1 VIYLPTMNGA
11 AAAPAPCPFCQQSH
25 PEDVLVCP
33 TAGKVLPLEGRLLD
47 GKFRFTKLLGAG
59 GMGAVWRAQNIR
71 VKKAVA
77 IKLMHAEFAGN
88 PGILERFRNEATA
101 AGQIGNPHICDIYD
115 FGQSVLGPY
124 IVLEM
129 LNGRSF
135 GELVQQTGQVDPG
148 LAVLIIRQ
156 ALIGL
161 DAAHAV
167 GIVHRDL
174 KPENIF
180 LHEPS
185 PGHLLVKLMDF
196 GISKFSQGGA
206 EGGRTSAGVLMG
218 TPEYMSPEQTE
229 GAAGVDHRTDI
240 WAMGAI
246 LYKALTGADAFLGPT
261 MAATLVAVATKPHTP
276 IAQLAP
282 HVPPGLI
289 AVIDKCLAKDPNER
303 FASCSELSAALAPF
317 EQLGAPLPAM
327 ASHTHAP
334 PMTSGPMTGA
344 PPHLPP
350 QQVATVITGGPPP
363 SSLPPQQV
371 ATVITGGPPPGPQP
385 MINKPTWSGE
395 IAGHGA
401 EESWSLG
408 GSAGASTQP
417 PAPISSGG
425 GGKGLLLVLLLLLVG
440 GGGAA
445 FFLMGKSPAPTPP
458 AEVAGDAKAPEIPQP
473 PPPETKAGDLQAG
486 DAKGDAP
493 PDTKAGDA
501 PAEPKA
507 DDTKPDDKKADDK
520 KADDKKA
527 DDKKAQP
534 KPKELVMDADI
545 PGQRLPGKLLW
556 DKAKDYCANLKADG
570 IKSWRLPK
578 SSEVQKFRKN
588 SKLANRKVW
597 TSEQSGGKVKV
608 VDINSGAVEEVAP
621 STPKIDVICVA
632 LK

>member
-1 VIYLPTMNGA
+1 MNG
-11 AAAPAPCPFCQQSH
+11 AAAPAPCPFCQQAH
-25 PEDVLVCP
+25 PEDMFVCP

-71 VKKAVA
+71 VRKAVA
-77 IKLMHAEFAGN
+77 IKLMHPEFAGN
-88 PGILERFRNEATA
+88 PGILDRFKNEATA
-101 AGQIGNPHICDIYD
+101 AGQIGNSHICDIYD

-129 LNGRSF
+129 LNGRSV

-196 GISKFSQGGA
+196 GISKFSQAGSEG
-206 EGGRTSAGVLMG
+206 GGRTSAGVLMG

-246 LYKALTGADAFLGPT
+246 LYKALTGADAFHGAT
-261 MAATLVAVATKPHTP
+261 MAAILVAVSTKQPTP

-282 HVPPGLI
+282 HVPPGLV
-289 AVIDKCLAKDPNER
+289 AVVERCLAKEAGDR

-334 PMTSGPMTGA
+334 PMTAMPMTG
-344 PPHLPP
+344 PPSSVPPP
-350 QQVATVITGGPPP
+350 QASTVITGGPPP
-363 SSLPPQQV
+363 TSNPGFAPPV
-371 ATVITGGPPPGPQP
+371 ATMITGGPPISQP
-385 MINKPTWSGE
+385 PIATNKPTWTGE
-395 IAGHGA
+395 LGKGNIA

-408 GSAGASTQP
+408 RGEGTSTQP
-417 PAPISSGG
+417 PMPTRSG
-425 GGKGLLLVLLLLLVG
+425 GGKGMLILVVLLVL
-440 GGGAA
+440 GAA
-445 FFLMGKSPAPTPP
+445 ATTVFFVMKPKATVTP
-458 AEVAGDAKAPEIPQP
+458 P
-473 PPPETKAGDLQAG
+473 PPPESVAAGTAAPETKVETP
-486 DAKGDAP
+486 P
-493 PDTKAGDA
+493 PDTKVET
-501 PAEPKA
+501 PPP
-507 DDTKPDDKKADDK
+507 DTKVETPPPDTKVETPPDTKVETPPPDPKDDKKDDPK
-520 KADDKKA
+520 KPT
-527 DDKKAQP
+527 P
-534 KPKELVMDADI
+534 KPKELISDADV
-545 PGQRLPGKLLW
+545 PGLRLPGKMLW
-556 DKAKDYCANLKADG
+556 EKAKQYCDDSREAGLKT
-570 IKSWRLPK
+570 WRLPK
-578 SSEVQKFRKN
+578 SGEVLKFRKN
-588 SKLANRKVW
+588 PKLANRKVW
-597 TSEQSGGKVKV
+597 TSEMSAGRVKV
-608 VDINSGAVEEVAP
+608 VDTNTGAVEEVAAN
-621 STPKIDVICVA
+621 TPKIDVTCVA